1 MKLKPL
7 EDKIVIQVIKEE
19 QTSTSGLIIQ
29 TSGDEKPSEGIVV
42 AIGPGITLQDGS
54 KVIPEL
60 ELGDKVVFSKYSGTT
75 VDVDGEEYLILPYRD
90 IFVVL
95 GNA

>member
-1 MKLKPL
+1 MNLKPL
-7 EDKIVIQVIKEE
+7 EDKIVIKVIKEE
-19 QTSTSGLIIQ
+19 QTTSSGLII
-29 TSGDEKPSEGIVV
+29 TPSSSEKPSEGIVV

-54 KVIPEL
+54 KVIPDL
-60 ELGDKVVFSKYSGTT
+60 EVGNKVVFSKYGGTP

-95 GNA
+95 GSE

>member
-19 QTSTSGLIIQ
+19 QTTSSGLIIT
-29 TSGDEKPSEGIVV
+29 TSSDEKPSEGIVV

-60 ELGDKVVFSKYSGTT
+60 EIGDKVVFSKYSGTP

-95 GNA
+95 GNG